1 MITTP
6 IQIRFSDIDGMGH
19 VNNSVYWSY
28 FDLGRVDYLQRV
40 LGDDF
45 ETRDETVVLVHVE
58 ADYKIQTKLKDT
70 IVVQTRVVGV
80 GERSIKM
87 RQEIVDFNTG
97 EVRVSSYSVLSGF
110 CKRTQQSIPI
120 KQEWRERMNVEPYG
134 VSENS

>member
-28 FDLGRVDYLQRV
+28 FDLGRVDYLQHA

-45 ETRDETVVLVHVE
+45 EQHDETVVLVHVE
-58 ADYKIQTKLKDT
+58 ANYKIQTKLKDS
-70 IVVQTRVVGV
+70 IVVKTRVVGI

-87 RQEIVDFNTG
+87 RQEIVDTTSG

-110 CKRTQQSIPI
+110 SKRTQQSVPI
-120 KQEWRERMNVEPYG
+120 KAEWKAQMEVEG
-134 VSENS
+134 GE